1 MQISILSGIY
11 ADSSADFRTSLPRNL
26 VPVPKKNGISDG
38 YLRPADGVESLGTG
52 PGADRGA
59 INWNGVQYRVL
70 GTKLCSVSS
79 AGAVTVL
86 GDVGSGGP
94 VRMDYSFDRLIVPS
108 GGRLYY
114 LQGSTLKQ
122 VTDPDLG
129 AVISAKWAA
138 GYTVTTDGTSLV
150 VSDLTDPTSVD
161 PLKYGSAESD
171 PDPVMAVEELRNE
184 VYALGRYT
192 VEVFQNVGG
201 TGFPFARI
209 DGAQVG
215 KGIIGTHAY
224 CEVSDTFAF
233 VGSARKEAPAV
244 YTLAPGGAQKIS
256 TREIDTLLL
265 GYTEAQLS
273 AIRMESRIDK
283 AHQHVLIHLPDQCLV
298 YDAAASAAMQ
308 MPIWFKLTTSVTGL
322 GQYRATGLVWCY
334 DRWCVGDPQSGAVGR
349 LTDQV
354 ATHWGAMIGWD
365 FGTAIVYNGGSG
377 AIVHELELVC
387 LTGHVAP
394 GVDPVIWTSYSVDGE
409 TWSQERSTKA
419 GKQGQRSKRIAWRSQ
434 GQIGHWR
441 VQRFRG
447 TSDAR
452 LSVARLE
459 AQIEPLFTKAT
470 PYG

>member
-1 MQISILSGIY
+1 
-11 ADSSADFRTSLPRNL
+11 
-26 VPVPKKNGISDG
+26 
-38 YLRPADGVESLGTG
+38 
-52 PGADRGA
+52 
-59 INWNGVQYRVL
+59 
-70 GTKLCSVSS
+70 
-79 AGAVTVL
+79 
-86 GDVGSGGP
+86 
-94 VRMDYSFDRLIVPS
+94 
-108 GGRLYY
+108 
-114 LQGSTLKQ
+114 
-122 VTDPDLG
+122 
-129 AVISAKWAA
+129 
-138 GYTVTTDGTSLV
+138 
-150 VSDLTDPTSVD
+150 
-161 PLKYGSAESD
+161 
-171 PDPVMAVEELRNE
+171 
-184 VYALGRYT
+184 
-192 VEVFQNVGG
+192 
-201 TGFPFARI
+201 
-209 DGAQVG
+209 
-215 KGIIGTHAY
+215 
-224 CEVSDTFAF
+224 
-233 VGSARKEAPAV
+233 
-244 YTLAPGGAQKIS
+244 
-256 TREIDTLLL
+256 
-265 GYTEAQLS
+265 
-273 AIRMESRIDK
+273 MESRIDK